1 MVTNQ
6 WHIFPDVIEKNV
18 CDKIKDK
25 TNEEWDVASTMDETW
40 DEEEGWV
47 VEEKPDLKSRIS
59 SIAWAEDDWLYDVIW
74 PYMLEANEE
83 AGWKY
88 NIQNAEAMQITK
100 YEKGGFYGFHTD
112 GRGDHLSAWNTPDTP
127 WIDGY
132 VRKLSMTIPL
142 NEDFEGGEFQSA
154 DIMFILRNAIQVAM
168 EVKFAVDGTVNA
180 GKIGVESFNSKNGT
194 YEINEALP
202 ENVKKVIR
210 KS

>member
-1 MVTNQ
+1 MNMVTNQ

-47 VEEKPDLKSRIS
+47 VEEKPDMKSRIS

-112 GRGDHLSAWNTPDTP
+112 GRGDHLSVWNTPDQP
-127 WIDGY
+127 QIDGY

-142 NEDFEGGEFQSA
+142 NEDFEGGEFQ
-154 DIMFILRNAIQVAM
+154 FAIYSNEKCEIETVEM
-168 EVKFAVDGTVNA
+168 SMGSIIVFPSFLEHRVKPVTKG
-180 GKIGVESFNSKNGT
+180 
-194 YEINEALP
+194 
-202 ENVKKVIR
+202 IR
-210 KS
+210 YSVVTWFMGPPFV